1 MDEESLQ
8 RIQVGRAAAA
18 DGTLRALRK
27 KALLSIRDA
36 AASRDVA
43 PSTWLRWEAGT
54 VRPGAAHAAALGA
67 WVASQIG
74 GDE

>member
-1 MDEESLQ
+1 MESLELEL
-8 RIQVGRAAAA
+8 IHLGRAAAA

-36 AASRDVA
+36 AASRGVA
-43 PSTWLRWEAGT
+43 PSSWLRWETGV
-54 VRPGAAHAAALGA
+54 VRPGAAHAVALGA